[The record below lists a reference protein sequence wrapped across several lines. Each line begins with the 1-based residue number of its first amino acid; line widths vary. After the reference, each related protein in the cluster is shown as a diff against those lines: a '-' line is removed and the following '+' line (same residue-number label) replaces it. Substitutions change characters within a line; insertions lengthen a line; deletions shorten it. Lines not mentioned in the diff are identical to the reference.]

1 MLSPSLLHYP
11 DQQTQTQQGSRQHSV
26 NLAHVEAAS
35 LLNVNH
41 IMGLFKLMGTVG
53 AQHLWKSL
61 Y

>member
-1 MLSPSLLHYP
+1 MLSLSLLHYP
-11 DQQTQTQQGSRQHSV
+11 DQRIQTQQESRQHSV
-26 NLAHVEAAS
+26 NLAHVEAAT

-61 Y
+61 H

>member
-53 AQHLWKSL
+53 AQHL
-61 Y
+61 